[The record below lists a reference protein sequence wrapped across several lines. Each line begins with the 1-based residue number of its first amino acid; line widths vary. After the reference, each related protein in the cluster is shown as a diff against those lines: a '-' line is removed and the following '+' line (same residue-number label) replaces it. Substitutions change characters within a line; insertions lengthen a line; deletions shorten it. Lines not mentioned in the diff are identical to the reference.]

1 MLRDWGEAPKT
12 AEPNA
17 DIELQEE
24 LRAEDSSDEDSSYV
38 PHVNTDDET
47 VSSSEDDS
55 EEYSGSEE
63 DARATQATG
72 PTAAE
77 RSATPGRTAERSARE
92 WGEDGKCEGEC
103 TAECACG
110 HASFYTILFWLAGTI
125 MTFVAGFEF
134 TYTFEAAFN
143 IHHLLSDKA
152 FSTSAIICFVC
163 LLLSVILCFSLPCV
177 QGGHKKCGFSSTSKC
192 FSPFLSLIAILYC
205 VSFGLAVHA
214 RNGLDDTV
222 EDYCDLWDDEEEE
235 TGGGWYY
242 YSFDCDKDVKEHL
255 LHYLN
260 VLLCCTAINAA
271 LTAAVAC
278 ICWLDPGGI
287 LSDKPV
293 PSDGPS
299 DAVVDVESVESG
311 AGTRTSI
318 EGEETVLDGEVVTSP
333 ASSENVVDAEPV
345 SPSISFWAAGLV
357 AAAGERARRALSPRE
372 PEAQEGAESPVP
384 PPPPVN
390 VKAKKTLTKK
400 EIKKMTKEIKAKIK
414 SGAELDEDEEAF
426 AEEHELWK

>member
-1 MLRDWGEAPKT
+1 MLPPPAVPRETAPAAT
-12 AEPNA
+12 PETIEVQVPPGAPPAES
-17 DIELQEE
+17 IEMQEE
-24 LRAEDSSDEDSSYV
+24 LRAD
-38 PHVNTDDET
+38 T
-47 VSSSEDDS
+47 
-55 EEYSGSEE
+55 
-63 DARATQATG
+63 RAAETG

-77 RSATPGRTAERSARE
+77 RWALPHWAEYIQQNNNDESSDDDSSYVPDYNSDGETVIETSDSDSNIEMQEELGADTAVPE
-92 WGEDGKCEGEC
+92 CEC

-110 HASFYTILFWLAGTI
+110 HATLYTILFWLAGTV

-177 QGGHKKCGFSSTSKC
+177 QGPRHKKCGFSSTSKC

-278 ICWLDPGGI
+278 ICWLDPGGV

-384 PPPPVN
+384 PPPPTGDG
-390 VKAKKTLTKK
+390 KTDTP
-400 EIKKMTKEIKAKIK
+400 
-414 SGAELDEDEEAF
+414 
-426 AEEHELWK
+426 